1 MSRVLA
7 LGAIIGL
14 LAVPGSAV
22 AVGSSSLVVS
32 EVYGGGGNASAP
44 FTNDYVELRNIGGAS
59 VALAGWSIQYA
70 SASGTS
76 WSVTALP
83 AFTLGPGQFFLVQ
96 EASGGVNGAA
106 LPPPDATGTIALA
119 ATAGKVAV
127 VSSTSALSGACPTG
141 AVDLVGY
148 GTATC
153 FEGTAAA
160 PAPSNTLSD
169 QRKAHGQTDTDDN
182 AADFA
187 TAAPDPQNSASP
199 TAVRVR
205 SFSARRHG
213 SRGVV
218 LRWRT
223 GSEAAT
229 LGFNLYRGKRVLNR
243 FPIAADGGLT
253 GRAYTFRWAGP
264 ATRATFRLQAV
275 RADGTRAWLA
285 AASLE

>member
-44 FTNDYVELRNIGGAS
+44 FANDYIELRNIGAAPVS
-59 VALAGWSIQYA
+59 LAGWSIQYA
-70 SASGTS
+70 SASGSS

-83 AFTLGPGQFFLVQ
+83 AFTLGPRQFFLVQ
-96 EASGGVNGAA
+96 EASGGANGAA
-106 LPPPDATGTIALA
+106 LPAPDATGTIALA

-127 VSSTSALSGACPTG
+127 VSSTAALAGTCPAG

-169 QRKAHGQTDTDDN
+169 QRATRGLTDTDDN
-182 AADFA
+182 AADFS
-187 TAAPDPQNSASP
+187 TAAPDPQNSTSP

-205 SFSARRHG
+205 SFSARLDG
-213 SRGVV
+213 AGVV

-223 GSEAAT
+223 GSEVAT
-229 LGFNLYRGKRVLNR
+229 LGFNLYRGKTMLNR
-243 FPIAADGGLT
+243 LPIPAVGGLT
-253 GRAYTFRWAGP
+253 GRAYTFRCARP
-264 ATRATFRLQAV
+264 APGAHYRLQEV
-275 RADGTRAWLA
+275 RADGTHAWLA